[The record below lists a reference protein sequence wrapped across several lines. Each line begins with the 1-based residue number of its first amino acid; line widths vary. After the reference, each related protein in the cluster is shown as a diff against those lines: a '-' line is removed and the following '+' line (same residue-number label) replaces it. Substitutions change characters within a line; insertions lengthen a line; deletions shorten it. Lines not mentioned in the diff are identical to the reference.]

1 MNLRPNLKIKP
12 DWLDYLIE
20 ICSIVI
26 LIVIV
31 VLVLINYSALQD
43 NIPTHYN
50 IKVAVDS
57 YGSKDTIWIYPSVAL
72 LFYVGLSIVLKY
84 PHQFNYPITIT
95 DQNVRKVYKSG
106 ILIIRLVKLLSLLL
120 LLYFSLK
127 TIYGI

>member
-1 MNLRPNLKIKP
+1 MNYRPNLKIKP

-20 ICSIVI
+20 ICSIVT

-43 NIPTHYN
+43 TIPTHYN
-50 IKVAVDS
+50 LTGTADS
-57 YGSKDTIWIYPSVAL
+57 YGNKIAIWIFPLVAFL
-72 LFYVGLSIVLKY
+72 MYSGLSILTKY
-84 PHQFNYPITIT
+84 PHKFNYPVTIT

-106 ILIIRLVKLLSLLL
+106 ILVVRLVKFLSLLL

-127 TIYGI
+127 TIYRI